1 MCHPRRMGRFT
12 SGLQRLGP
20 GERRCVE
27 SFLTQRTPYNVYLLA
42 QIARG
47 ALTRDDVAGP
57 MVGYRGRS
65 GALEAVGICGSNL
78 ALSYPASPTGLDA
91 IADYTRRGG
100 YLAQVVVGEDRTV
113 DHFMTRYGRGGRPV
127 ALERGGQHLFAIR
140 EAPGAERRVHVRRA
154 DTHELGAVL
163 EADRAMVVEELGFD
177 AFEGAEEAYRAG
189 WLRRIREGRAWV
201 VTQSGGEVLF
211 KAEIS
216 ALSEHAAQVSGVWTA
231 PPWRRRGVALD
242 AMAQVL
248 ATLLDDVPLVTLY
261 VHAANAGAVRL
272 YERLGFDRVG
282 AVRTVWFGD

>member
-1 MCHPRRMGRFT
+1 
-12 SGLQRLGP
+12 
-20 GERRCVE
+20 VE

-57 MVGYRGRS
+57 LVGYRGRT

-78 ALSYPASPTGLDA
+78 VLSYPSTATGLDA

-113 DHFMTRYGRGGRPV
+113 DHFMTRYGRAARPV
-127 ALERGGQHLFAIR
+127 ALERGGQHLFAASG
-140 EAPGAERRVHVRRA
+140 APTPPHRVRARRA
-154 DTHELGAVL
+154 DTRELGAVL
-163 EADRAMVVEELGFD
+163 EADRAMVQEELGFD

-189 WLRRIREGRAWV
+189 WLRRIREGRAWL

-211 KAEIS
+211 KAEVS
-216 ALSEHAAQVSGVWTA
+216 ALSEHAAQISGVWTA

-242 AMAQVL
+242 AMAQIMASLL
-248 ATLLDDVPLVTLY
+248 AEVPLVTLY
-261 VHAANAGAVRL
+261 VHAANVGAVRL

>member
-1 MCHPRRMGRFT
+1 MGRFT

-20 GERRCVE
+20 GDRRCVE
-27 SFLTQRTPYNVYLLA
+27 SFLTQRAPYNVYLLA

-57 MVGYRGRS
+57 LVGYRGRT

-78 ALSYPASPTGLDA
+78 ALSYPSSPTGLDA

-100 YLAQVVVGEDRTV
+100 YLAQVIVGEDRTV
-113 DHFMTRYGRGGRPV
+113 DHFMTRYGRDARPL
-127 ALERGGQHLFAIR
+127 ALERGGQHLFAVA
-140 EAPGAERRVHVRRA
+140 EAPLAPRRVRLRRA
-154 DTHELGAVL
+154 DTRELGAVM
-163 EADRAMVVEELGFD
+163 EADRAMVLEELGFD
-177 AFEGAEEAYRAG
+177 AFAGAEDAYRAG

-201 VTQSGGEVLF
+201 VSQPGGEVLF

-216 ALSEHAAQVSGVWTA
+216 ALSDHAAQVSGVWTA
-231 PPWRRRGVALD
+231 PPWRRQGVALD

-248 ATLLDDVPLVTLY
+248 GSLLAEVPLVTLY
-261 VHAANAGAVRL
+261 VHAGNAGAVRL